1 MKTRLIAAA
10 AVTILAAGAVA
21 GMTLP
26 GLAASKKAKPV
37 AQPPSQSA
45 PFIGF
50 GGAFGRYFAPDGSQQ
65 RLNRTVA
72 GAAPN
77 ILATGAGVRCEYR
90 YVVQNGQRIKYEYCN

>member
-10 AVTILAAGAVA
+10 AVTILAAGAFA

-26 GLAASKKAKPV
+26 GLAAAKNARPV
-37 AQPPSQSA
+37 AQPPAQTV
-45 PFIGF
+45 PFVAY

-65 RLNRTVA
+65 WLGRTVA

-77 ILATGAGVRCEYR
+77 IIATGAGVRCEYR
-90 YVVQNGQRIKYEYCN
+90 YIVQNGQRIKFQYCN